1 MVTAKRPP
9 KRAQRD
15 ARTVILAAATIQQFK
30 PGRRSEKSLTEHSTR
45 DVDPARRPG
54 VASAASAGGGGGG
67 EGGGGGGFTGGG
79 GGGGGWVAER

>member
-1 MVTAKRPP
+1 MVGAKRPP

-30 PGRRSEKSLTEHSTR
+30 PGRRSEKSLTEHSSR

-54 VASAASAGGGGGG
+54 VASAASAASGGGGDPPW
-67 EGGGGGGFTGGG
+67 TGGG
-79 GGGGGWVAER
+79 GGGGGGFDTNLV